1 MGLGLE
7 GSPYEPTVSVII
19 PAMNAE
25 ATIGDLLESLM
36 RVDYARDKL
45 EIIVVDGGSTDGTE
59 KIVKMYP
66 VKLIV
71 ERRRGINVA
80 RNTGVKNSRG
90 EIIFFTDADC
100 VVTKDWI
107 KIMVRNF
114 EDPEVG
120 CVGGTVVRY
129 RDDFLSRYADNS
141 VMPVLRRFKKREV
154 LENVKLFFRY
164 PAGCNMAM
172 RRKVI
177 EEAGGFDENI
187 LYGFDEDELVER
199 ACRMGYKMVL
209 DPNSVIKHQHRS
221 SLKNLLKQT
230 FNYGRGGAL
239 LLRRRGVKESIP
251 RWIMATLTLFLA
263 WLAACVALA
272 FLASTVNVL
281 FLVPLLSI
289 TVLPLVILTAFY
301 FVRALKSGEY
311 VIAFTYPLIDVLRLF
326 AFCTGGL
333 YGVITA
339 H

>member
-1 MGLGLE
+1 
-7 GSPYEPTVSVII
+7 
-19 PAMNAE
+19 
-25 ATIGDLLESLM
+25 
-36 RVDYARDKL
+36 
-45 EIIVVDGGSTDGTE
+45 
-59 KIVKMYP
+59 
-66 VKLIV
+66 
-71 ERRRGINVA
+71 
-80 RNTGVKNSRG
+80 
-90 EIIFFTDADC
+90 
-100 VVTKDWI
+100 
-107 KIMVRNF
+107 
-114 EDPEVG
+114 
-120 CVGGTVVRY
+120 
-129 RDDFLSRYADNS
+129 
-141 VMPVLRRFKKREV
+141 MPVLRRFKKREV
-154 LENVKLFFRY
+154 LENVKPFSRY

-177 EEAGGFDENI
+177 EEAGGFDENL